1 MMMMMLI
8 DSTMAVQLRSS
19 SPIAYC
25 RPIWGSDDV
34 VGGNFA
40 VPWNKIKRLRKKFD
54 NSFNRRRGSAKNRI
68 QASGK
73 YLGSASD
80 KGGDSSKSRYH
91 PFEDILESEAAETG
105 ERRLTAAETS
115 RTIVEVNSQATLLFS
130 GLVNEEVHENI
141 FWPDLPYLT
150 DEHGSELELTL
161 LHSVL
166 AIQGFISS
174 ALFASRCCVSGLLSD
189 IYFQVNNDEDI
200 MRTLTSDDNY
210 VDWVDILDSEEDQ
223 GDSDG
228 SLGDWAKLETMR
240 SAHPMYFA
248 KKISEV
254 ASDEP
259 IDFMEQPPVGLAI
272 QGLLRP
278 AFIEERFVTQQRR
291 PNHPDRNPAH
301 GKAEKAAVDNIE
313 NATTINGHAHES
325 SSSEDYSLW
334 TEDLEKDNGLANG
347 TSFYKLEMIK
357 IRLISAHGYQIA
369 VEIEDYS
376 DARPDAIAH
385 SAAKVISRVNAA
397 GEKTTNA
404 LKSLCWRCKGLQV
417 QEAALIGIDSLG
429 FDLRVCSGTQVQTLR
444 FVFNSRVFH
453 LNFLQNHLKVCRL
466 MLDAAGKTSVFRPNV
481 IIKKHVQCHLLHV
494 ELSGVNLEHIICKFI
509 RASEVSG

>member
-25 RPIWGSDDV
+25 RPIWSSDDV

-54 NSFNRRRGSAKNRI
+54 NSFNKRHGSAKNRI

-73 YLGSASD
+73 YLGSGSD
-80 KGGDSSKSRYH
+80 KGGDGSKSRYH

-115 RTIVEVNSQATLLFS
+115 RTILEVNSQATLLFS
-130 GLVNEEVHENI
+130 GLVNEEVHENV

-150 DEHGSELELTL
+150 DEHGN
-161 LHSVL
+161 
-166 AIQGFISS
+166 
-174 ALFASRCCVSGLLSD
+174 

-200 MRTLTSDDNY
+200 MQTLTSDDNY
-210 VDWVDILDSEEDQ
+210 VQVIIGLDTREMLSEMELSGPVDIDLGIDEIEDEDSEFDDDDDDDANEEDEDDEDFDFEGDWVDILDSDEDQ

-228 SLGDWAKLETMR
+228 SLGDWANLETMR
-240 SAHPMYFA
+240 SSHPMYFA

-272 QGLLRP
+272 RGLLRP
-278 AFIEERFVTQQRR
+278 AFIEERFVMQKRR
-291 PNHPDRNPAH
+291 PNHPDCNPAH

-357 IRLISAHGYQIA
+357 IWLISAHGYQIA

-444 FVFNSRVFH
+444 FVFNSRATSEYSAERQ
-453 LNFLQNHLKVCRL
+453 LNDLLFPRSHQKAQKVKQARR
-466 MLDAAGKTSVFRPNV
+466 KES
-481 IIKKHVQCHLLHV
+481 
-494 ELSGVNLEHIICKFI
+494 
-509 RASEVSG
+509 